1 DAADKLIAGDST
13 LYRSFADE
21 VSTYAKLDFP
31 WERIALRNRGVAVL
45 YNFAPFADTGASVA
59 SKRLRQMA
67 STVDVISCSSLG
79 KKTID
84 STPYQISNAYID
96 SHTVMPIGPA
106 WGSWRPQAE
115 FIHMALQKIEQMR
128 EAGREYEFIYTR
140 AMWVPSHYVGAIQ
153 KLKQPQMEWIAEFS
167 DPLSLD
173 VNGRPRAEHPP
184 ENDPTFDRLVT
195 EVQRKFGAIAKD
207 EQGIFRM

>member
-1 DAADKLIAGDST
+1 MTILENRLDGLLDQIQSALDNVNLKDIPKSGFIKHLLDSSHSNDDLHRIVELCLYLAKRIDHTYTVIPPSYLEVFNELFDAADKLIAGDST

-67 STVDVISCSSLG
+67 SKVDVISCSSLG

-128 EAGREYEFIYTR
+128 E
-140 AMWVPSHYVGAIQ
+140 
-153 KLKQPQMEWIAEFS
+153 
-167 DPLSLD
+167 
-173 VNGRPRAEHPP
+173 
-184 ENDPTFDRLVT
+184 
-195 EVQRKFGAIAKD
+195 
-207 EQGIFRM
+207 